1 MTDENMANH
10 RSVIIVGSGPAG
22 YTAAIYTARA
32 QLEPLIIAGSAAG
45 GQLMLTTEVE
55 NYPGFPTGRMG
66 PELMAD
72 FQAQAERFG
81 ATILFDDVLNLDLR
95 QRPFTVQTGS
105 ETFTADAVI
114 ITTGASAKWLEVPGE
129 ERLRGRGVS
138 SCATCDGFFFRGL
151 PLVVVGGG
159 DTAMEEAL
167 FLTRF
172 ASRVTVIHRRDTLRA
187 SKTMQQ
193 RAFDHPKINFIWDTV
208 VEEVLGDEKVTSLRL
223 KNLKTGE
230 ESTLDVAGVFVA
242 IGHQPNTELVAGQI
256 ELDAQGYVLPQDPIT
271 TATNIEGVFAAGDV
285 RDHRYRQAITAAGDG
300 CRAAIDAE
308 RWLAENPHIH
318 VKVDFSGQVYAGMA
332 DPPPPEQE
340 QMSTTGN

>member
-1 MTDENMANH
+1 MTDENKSKH
-10 RSVIIVGSGPAG
+10 HSVIIVGSGPAG

-32 QLEPLIIAGSAAG
+32 QLEPLVIAGAQAG

-81 ATILFDDVLNLDLR
+81 ATILFDDVIKLDLR
-95 QRPFTVQTGS
+95 QRPFTVQTAG

-129 ERLRGRGVS
+129 EKLRGRGVS
-138 SCATCDGFFFRGL
+138 SCATCDGFFFRGM
-151 PLVVVGGG
+151 PIAVIGGG
-159 DTAMEEAL
+159 DTAMEEAI

-172 ASRVTVIHRRDTLRA
+172 ASKVTVIHRRDTLRA
-187 SKTMQQ
+187 SKAMQQ
-193 RAFDHPKINFIWDTV
+193 RAFDNPKIDFIWDTV
-208 VEEVLGDEKVTSLRL
+208 IEEVLGDEKVTSLRL
-223 KNLKTGE
+223 KNIKTGE

-242 IGHQPNTELVAGQI
+242 IGHQPNTELVAGQV
-256 ELDAQGYVLPQDPIT
+256 ELDAQGYILPQDPIT

-308 RWLAENPHIH
+308 RWLAENPHLH
-318 VKVDFSGQVYAGMA
+318 VKVDFTGQIYAGMA
-332 DPPPPEQE
+332 EPPPPEH
-340 QMSTTGN
+340 MGTVGS